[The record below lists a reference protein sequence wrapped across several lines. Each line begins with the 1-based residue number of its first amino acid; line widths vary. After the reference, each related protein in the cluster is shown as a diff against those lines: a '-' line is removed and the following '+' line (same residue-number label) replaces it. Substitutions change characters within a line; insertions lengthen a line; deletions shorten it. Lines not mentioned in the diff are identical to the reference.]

1 MTFGGNFLEI
11 WYYFEEQLF
20 WEHPQLEND
29 LERTD
34 GNLYFLPWILGGR
47 TFSLTCDVKLIF
59 LAVYHWNLN
68 GRKSLGQQTAGR
80 SKTKQADHWKP
91 FGRNPLSF
99 PKSSLAPA
107 TTRKVKLV
115 MKLHTNFSLTI
126 YLIYLITIRK
136 QHVLKMNKYLTI
148 KLLKWTKSKRSY
160 SIIQSNTKKKYI

>member
-99 PKSSLAPA
+99 PKSSLATT
-107 TTRKVKLV
+107 TTRRVKLV
-115 MKLHTNFSLTI
+115 MKLQIFLLELKSIKLQKISN
-126 YLIYLITIRK
+126 
-136 QHVLKMNKYLTI
+136 QHV
-148 KLLKWTKSKRSY
+148 SKITNIWQLSC
-160 SIIQSNTKKKYI
+160 